1 MGRQNNVKR
10 VNEII
15 YTKDIQG
22 LQRIELSNIDFRVTM
37 INVYKERK
45 DYFSI
50 ELETAKNSILEILEL
65 KRWLKNLE
73 F

>member
-1 MGRQNNVKR
+1 MGRQNNVKQ